1 MQLELNWCYKFC
13 FTDPFDKLDNVY
25 RLTKILTYEEMLNE
39 GITLSSLYSLVGKT
53 DADLEK
59 DYIDKNYAN
68 ERIYKLVHPT
78 ILDTVFYV
86 PKCLLASVPN
96 PSVKEYAKLVVS
108 FNIGIYPGEEDL
120 SYIKN
125 EFGQQLR
132 DYLGYTKDPDIFSIS
147 TQWLTDEDYQK
158 TVDERN
164 ANKAVDE
171 NGNYKVLSYFSAF
184 KAQEKEIL
192 NLKAKVAAYENII
205 TNYLPNVLKTT
216 KGVE

>member
-1 MQLELNWCYKFC
+1 MQLELNWCYKFN
-13 FTDPFDKLDNVY
+13 FLEPFNKINNVY

-39 GITLSSLYSLVGKT
+39 GMTLSSLYLLVDKT
-53 DADLEK
+53 EADLEK
-59 DYIDKNYAN
+59 DYIEKNYKD

-86 PKCLLASVPN
+86 PECLLSEVPN
-96 PSVKEYAKLVVS
+96 PSVKEYAKLIVS
-108 FNIGIYPGEEDL
+108 FNIGIYPGEEDI
-120 SYIKN
+120 SYIKS
-125 EFGQQLR
+125 EFGQQLK

-147 TQWLTDEDYQK
+147 TQWLTDQEYQEI
-158 TVDERN
+158 VDNRN
-164 ANKAVDE
+164 KNKAIGED
-171 NGNYKVLSYFSAF
+171 GNYKVLSYFSAF

-192 NLKAKVAAYENII
+192 NLKAKIKAYENII